1 MRRLARINEM
11 PAHGEFS
18 LIQTDPRSDWM
29 EKEMKVYDDYSGSV
43 IISTLGTN
51 IKIKNLKKQTE
62 TDQTFYSGQLLLDYV
77 DEMDK

>member
-29 EKEMKVYDDYSGSV
+29 EKEMKVAHNTGGYT
-43 IISTLGTN
+43 IPTLGTN

>member
-29 EKEMKVYDDYSGSV
+29 EKEMKVADNDGRY
-43 IISTLGTN
+43 IIPTLGTN